1 MYKRTT
7 VINFLGC
14 PGSGKSTSAAEEY
27 VRLKKE
33 GHSAYLVTE
42 FATDCILAGKQ
53 EVLKN
58 QKVLFYNQL
67 KRIQLAMNKVEYII
81 VDSPLLLNI
90 VYARYNG
97 VSDKKFEKEV
107 LTAIKGMNNEYKY
120 LSPRINYSNLNRVHT
135 EEQARE
141 IDKLIRDV
149 LKENGMVFCQECQ
162 RLRTNPVKYGNLVLD
177 MCKSC
182 QNRRLERQR
191 E

>member
-1 MYKRTT
+1 MYKRTQ
-7 VINFLGC
+7 VINFIGC

-42 FATDCILAGKQ
+42 FATDCILAGKP
-53 EVLKN
+53 EILKN

-67 KRIQLAMNKVEYII
+67 KRIQLAMNKVEYIV

-97 VSDKKFEKEV
+97 ISDKKFEREV
-107 LTAIKGMNNEYKY
+107 LTAVKGMKNEYKY
-120 LSPRINYSNLNRVHT
+120 LSPRTDYSNLNRVHT
-135 EEQARE
+135 AGQSLQV
-141 IDKLIRDV
+141 DTLIKEV
-149 LKENGMVFCQECQ
+149 LKENGMVFCEECQ
-162 RLRTNPVKYGNLVLD
+162 RLRPNPVKYGDLTLD
-177 MCKSC
+177 ICQSC

>member
-14 PGSGKSTSAAEEY
+14 PGSGKSTRAAEEY

-42 FATDCILAGKQ
+42 FATDCILAGKP
-53 EVLKN
+53 EILKN
-58 QKVLFYNQL
+58 QKILFYNQL
-67 KRIQLAMNKVEYII
+67 KRILLAKNKVEYIV

-97 VSDKKFEKEV
+97 VSDKKFEREV
-107 LTAIKGMNNEYKY
+107 LKAVNSMKNEYKY
-120 LSPRINYSNLNRVHT
+120 LSPRTDYSNLNRVHT
-135 EEQARE
+135 ADQSLQ
-141 IDKLIRDV
+141 IDTLIREV
-149 LKENGMVFCQECQ
+149 LKENGMIFCEECQ
-162 RLRTNPVKYGNLVLD
+162 RLRPNPVRYGDLTLN

-182 QNRRLERQR
+182 QSRRIERQR